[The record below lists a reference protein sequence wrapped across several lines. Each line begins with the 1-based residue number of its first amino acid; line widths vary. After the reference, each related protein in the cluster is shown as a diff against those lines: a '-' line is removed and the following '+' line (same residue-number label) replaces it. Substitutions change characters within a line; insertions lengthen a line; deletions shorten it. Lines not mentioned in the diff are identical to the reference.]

1 VPVETP
7 EQPIWVFRM
16 TSGLAARLA
25 PLSLVLFVASVA
37 GYALLARQSLATAP
51 FPVLL
56 TVVTFVLIV
65 PVHEALH
72 GVGFMIF
79 GGHPKF
85 GAGIRG
91 GAPYF
96 FATCPGE
103 RFSWGR
109 TVITG
114 VLPLVAIDVA
124 ALALAGYSPLVVP
137 AMLAFAFNTAG
148 AVADLW
154 IIAVIFQTP
163 RTASFE
169 DTDEPAMIAWP
180 APGERSPAQR
190 PHGLDPRGFESVVV
204 WGGVAMGLFLAL
216 FAAMGFIEFALAR
229 ASPNGTLAVGNVVL
243 ASVTTSNGHF
253 SGRVSFLPALVLAA
267 LAAALTW
274 ATRTVMRR
282 FPGKPR

>member
-1 VPVETP
+1 
-7 EQPIWVFRM
+7 M

-25 PLSLVLFVASVA
+25 PLGLVLFVASIAV
-37 GYALLARQSLATAP
+37 YAALARQSLASAP

-56 TVVTFVLIV
+56 TVVTFILVV
-65 PVHEALH
+65 PIHETLH

-96 FATCPGE
+96 FATCPGK

-109 TVITG
+109 TVIIG

-137 AMLAFAFNTAG
+137 AMLAFGLNIAG

-154 IIAVIFQTP
+154 IIAVILQTP
-163 RTASFE
+163 RSASFE
-169 DTDEPAMIAWP
+169 ATYEPAMIAWP
-180 APGERSPAQR
+180 APGTRNPARR
-190 PHGLDPRGFESVVV
+190 PRGLDPHGFESVAV
-204 WGGVAMGLFLAL
+204 WGSVAAGLFVAL
-216 FAAMGFIEFALAR
+216 FAAMNIIEVALAR
-229 ASPNGTLAVGNVVL
+229 ALPNGTLAVGHVVL

-267 LAAALTW
+267 VLASALTW
-274 ATRTVMRR
+274 AIRMVRSRR
-282 FPGKPR
+282 R